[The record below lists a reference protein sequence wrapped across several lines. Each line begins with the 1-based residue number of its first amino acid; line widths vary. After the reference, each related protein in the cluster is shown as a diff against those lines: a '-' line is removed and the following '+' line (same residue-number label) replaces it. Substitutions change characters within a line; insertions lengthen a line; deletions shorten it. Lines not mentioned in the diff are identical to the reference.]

1 MTVVLC
7 RIDDRLLH
15 GQVVIGWGQPLG
27 VEFIVVVNDQ
37 VRQSTWEQEL
47 YRMGVPPHIE
57 VRFASIEEAR
67 AGWPGWSADRRR
79 GFVVTS
85 DISTMVSLRAQGAD
99 LRRVVVGGIHHR
111 PGRTERLPYVYLT
124 DAELTELQAL
134 AETEVDVVA
143 QDLPTSAPVPL
154 QRLG

>member
-27 VEFIVVVNDQ
+27 VEFIVVVDDQ
-37 VRQSTWEQEL
+37 VRQSSWEQEL
-47 YRMGVPPHIE
+47 YRMGVPPQIE
-57 VRFASIEEAR
+57 VRFAGIEEAR

-79 GFVVTS
+79 GFILTA
-85 DISTMVSLRAQGAD
+85 DISTMVSLRTRGATPG
-99 LRRVVVGGIHHR
+99 RVVVGGIHHR
-111 PGRTERLPYVYLT
+111 PGRTERLPYIYLT
-124 DAELTELQAL
+124 DAELAELRAL
-134 AETEVDVVA
+134 AETGVDVVA

-154 QRLG
+154 ARLG